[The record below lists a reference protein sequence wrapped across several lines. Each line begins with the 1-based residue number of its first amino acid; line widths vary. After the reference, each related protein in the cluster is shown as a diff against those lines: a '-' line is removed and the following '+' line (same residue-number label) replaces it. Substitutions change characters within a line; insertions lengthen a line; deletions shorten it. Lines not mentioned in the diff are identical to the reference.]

1 VTRSS
6 LAAAVVVFV
15 LGGVPGAAAQE
26 RVEGGGSFNDAPLVG
41 PGTYRDSIRNNE
53 FTFYA
58 VEVADG
64 QRLEV
69 RARLVSAPGQEPL
82 NGAIALAFYS
92 PWRVRDLRL
101 GPSPVTLIGPTG
113 AVSRMRAV
121 SPSIGGGDGDANQA
135 LLYRDPGRYY
145 FGFINTVVKQRIE
158 HPLRFTVAVTG
169 GPGNVEPAPEPT
181 PSIAGTPG
189 VMEPEPTEPPDS
201 PPDVASDP
209 PEPEGDY
216 GGLVRLGLAC
226 LLGGFAAGAGAGLLR
241 RRS

>member
-1 VTRSS
+1 VTRASVAAS
-6 LAAAVVVFV
+6 IAAVFM
-15 LGGVPGAAAQE
+15 LGGGPAAAAQE
-26 RVEGGGSFNDAPLVG
+26 PVEGGGSFNDVPLLL

-58 VEVADG
+58 VDVAEG

-82 NGAIALAFYS
+82 DGAIALAFYS

-101 GPSPVTLIGPTG
+101 GPSPATLIGPTG

-121 SPSIGGGDGDANQA
+121 SPPVGGRGGDPDQA
-135 LLYRDPGRYY
+135 ALYRDPGRYY

-169 GPGNVEPAPEPT
+169 APGNVEPVPEPT

-189 VMEPEPTEPPDS
+189 VIEPEPTEPPPGD
-201 PPDVASDP
+201 PPDP
-209 PEPEGDY
+209 PEPGGDD
-216 GGLVRLGLAC
+216 GGLVRLGLAG
-226 LLGGFAAGAGAGLLR
+226 LLGGFAAGAGVGFLR
-241 RRS
+241 RRH